1 MRTIVSIAPCP
12 PCCCPEITLNS
23 TGGDAGFDQTF
34 AHQSFNASYNIF
46 VTFNALFV
54 ADELLIF
61 ANGNQ
66 IYTTGCIGGEVG
78 QPSSVSATVTVPA
91 NTTSFRIKVNPLCGG
106 GFTSGTVWTLFVS
119 NVCLEQ

>member
-1 MRTIVSIAPCP
+1 MRTIVSVAPCP
-12 PCCCPEITLNS
+12 PCCCPEIELNS
-23 TGGDAGFDQTF
+23 AGGDDGYDETF
-34 AHQSFNASYNIF
+34 THQSFNASYNIF
-46 VTFNALFV
+46 VAFTAFLV

-66 IYTTGCIGGEVG
+66 IYTTGCVGTEVG

-106 GFTSGTVWTLFVS
+106 GFTSGTAWILFVS